1 MMQDTRPMITL
12 ARPDSPFGMYMM
24 TECVL
29 LMFFCSAFID
39 SSRLEKSD
47 SCSVD
52 GTRIPGSVLL

>member
-1 MMQDTRPMITL
+1 MITL
-12 ARPDSPFGMYMM
+12 ARPDSPFGWYMM

-39 SSRLEKSD
+39 SNRFEKSD

>member
-12 ARPDSPFGMYMM
+12 ARPDSPFGWYMM

-52 GTRIPGSVLL
+52 GTYIPGSVLL